1 VRQRIRAVVVDPSV
15 PAKLAIREVSLRD
28 PDRDE
33 VGVRVT
39 AISLNRGETR
49 RAVQIAEAGWR
60 PGWDFAGVVET
71 AAVDGS
77 GPEPGTRIVGILP
90 SGAWAE
96 RVNCRTHA
104 VAALPESVS
113 DAQAAT
119 LPVAGLTALHALRQ
133 GGLLLGRKVLI
144 GGASGG
150 VGHLACQLAAA
161 AGSFVWGHVRRE
173 EHRAAV
179 AVWCGERVAVGRE
192 LTAAKPHGPFW
203 LILDSVGGAAL
214 GSALRMLQPNGTCVT
229 FGVSEASTATIESR
243 EFFTT
248 GGTRLYGLTLFHE
261 LMSVERAG
269 IGLGLLAELIAAK
282 KLRPQIAVEAP
293 WEEIGAIARRL
304 IDRDFIGKAVLH
316 IRGGAL

>member
-1 VRQRIRAVVVDPSV
+1 MPQTIRAVVVDS
-15 PAKLAIREVSLRD
+15 AASGKLAIKPVELRD

-49 RAVQIAEAGWR
+49 RALQVAEPGWR

-71 AAVDGS
+71 AAADGS
-77 GPEPGTRIVGILP
+77 GPKLGTRVVGLLP

-104 VAALPESVS
+104 VAALPDTVS
-113 DAQAAT
+113 EAEAST

-133 GGLLLGRKVLI
+133 GGLLLGRKVLVD
-144 GGASGG
+144 GASGG

-161 AGSFVWGHVRRE
+161 AGAFVWGHIRRE

-179 AVWCGERVAVGRE
+179 AEWCGDRIVFGRD
-192 LTAAKPHGPFW
+192 LSAAKSFGPFW
-203 LILDSVGGAAL
+203 LILDSLGGSALAAAL
-214 GSALRMLQPNGTCVT
+214 GMLQPNGTCVT
-229 FGVSEASTATIESR
+229 FGVSEAGTATFESR
-243 EFFTT
+243 NFFGT
-248 GGTRLYGLTLFHE
+248 GGARLYGLTLFHE

-269 IGLGLLAELIAAK
+269 IGLGLLAELIAVK

-293 WEEIGAIARRL
+293 WSEIGTIARRL
-304 IDRDFIGKAVLH
+304 IDREFTGKAVLH
-316 IRGGAL
+316 IK